1 LDIGL
6 DLAGPSRKA
15 LGILGDAELEV
26 ALFPPI
32 GAPGVADL
40 PELWAVVLIVLSVL
54 SEANKG
60 HSVVDLSRV
69 SEAALAIRLSDDT
82 RFVPHEASRVGMH
95 GKTHRAKSHN
105 LLKSLDGNVVFLLL
119 IVVLD
124 SLIVLRLPTAVLSA
138 VVGVRIVTFL
148 NYALLFSEI
157 VGIEH
162 PATPAALINVVTV
175 HEVLNRHPCSS
186 GIVFYRVPRLH
197 GRSSSEGPA
206 RPTATLVT
214 RDSHFARFMPV
225 NIRYN
230 GRVTSGVFQSFTE

>member
-1 LDIGL
+1 M
-6 DLAGPSRKA
+6 AGPSRKA

-26 ALFPPI
+26 ALFTPV

-119 IVVLD
+119 IIILD
-124 SLIVLRLPTAVLSA
+124 FLTVLRLPAAVLA
-138 VVGVRIVTFL
+138 AIVIVRIVTFL
-148 NYALLFSEI
+148 NYALLFNEI

-162 PATPAALINVVTV
+162 PTAPAALVNVITV
-175 HEVLNRHPCSS
+175 HEVLNRHSCSS
-186 GIVFYRVPRLH
+186 CVVFNCIPSLH
-197 GRSSSEGPA
+197 GGSSGEGPA
-206 RPTATLVT
+206 
-214 RDSHFARFMPV
+214 
-225 NIRYN
+225 
-230 GRVTSGVFQSFTE
+230 